1 MGLGAD
7 AAELDR
13 AYELPDGGAF
23 VVGTER
29 FRCTEPLF
37 QPSLVGLEGGGVHE
51 CAYDAVMRCD
61 VDVRREL
68 YGNVVVVGGSAG
80 IEGLGERLR
89 RELMMLPPSPPAV
102 RVVVG
107 PEGRNSCWV
116 GGSLVGSEESFEGR
130 CVSKEE
136 FMEYG
141 PI

>member
-1 MGLGAD
+1 M
-7 AAELDR
+7 DR